1 MSFFRLIER
10 ASRFTSTG
18 NLTPTDSRYGT
29 LSSPSPSMGRG
40 QGVRSLLCRGLMP
53 GLLLLSFPGCATPL
67 QIKTKVLPTQRLEG
81 PVERR
86 PEHDIVVADVVRIHE
101 NIEIAVS
108 NLQSC
113 EKTTL
118 ERQEIVT
125 HRKRELSEG
134 RAVLQVAAIVIGSL
148 LLYSYSKIPEEPD
161 GGNYA
166 GFLLYGV
173 GLTAWGSF
181 GLFAN
186 ISQMEDRYIRKVK
199 ETSLRGETFVCERI
213 AVKGAALK
221 LVFPDGAV
229 VPGTTGGD
237 GLARFPLDASLRRV
251 LVENKGK
258 FTLWIDGKKHTPVD
272 LSRELPTFDAGAARS
287 PG

>member
-1 MSFFRLIER
+1 M
-10 ASRFTSTG
+10 
-18 NLTPTDSRYGT
+18 
-29 LSSPSPSMGRG
+29 
-40 QGVRSLLCRGLMP
+40 
-53 GLLLLSFPGCATPL
+53 PL
-67 QIKTKVLPTQRLEG
+67 QITTKVRPAQQFEG

-86 PEHDIVVADVVRIHE
+86 PEHDIVVADIVRIHE

-108 NLQSC
+108 NLHSC
-113 EKTTL
+113 GKTTL

-134 RAVLQVAAIVIGSL
+134 VVVLEVAAIVVGSL
-148 LLYSYSKIPEEPD
+148 ILYAYSKLPEEP
-161 GGNYA
+161 GIGSTPY
-166 GFLLYGV
+166 FLLSGV
-173 GLTAWGSF
+173 GLTASGSF
-181 GLFAN
+181 GLFAD

-199 ETSLRGETFVCERI
+199 ETSIRGETFVCERI

-229 VPGTTGGD
+229 FPGTTGGD